1 MPHLGHGGIACMSR
15 TLARSWGRNDRA
27 CVLPGTCMAGD
38 EGLNERVRKIS
49 GDHGDVTEKRMCS
62 GTCFML
68 NGNMLCAVN
77 RERMMF
83 RVGKD
88 QNDEALERG
97 ATPVEVRGHVM
108 GYVERMLGK
117 TVKRGKAPVVQS

>member
-1 MPHLGHGGIACMSR
+1 
-15 TLARSWGRNDRA
+15 
-27 CVLPGTCMAGD
+27 MAVD
-38 EGLNERVRKIS
+38 EALNARVRKIL
-49 GDHGDVTEKRMCS
+49 GDRDVTEKNMFS

-88 QNDEALERG
+88 QNTEAIERG
-97 ATPVEVRGHVM
+97 ATPVEMRGRVM
-108 GYVERMLGK
+108 GGFVWVQRERVSETRELKKWIEMARSYVGEMPK
-117 TVKRGKAPVVQS
+117 KKVKRGKAPVR